1 MENFPESY
9 KIMVDEDKFW
19 RFIKDLI
26 DLIKRSNIKAE
37 GVEVHRRGWEFIEV
51 R

>member
-1 MENFPESY
+1 
-9 KIMVDEDKFW
+9 MVDEDKSW

-37 GVEVHRRGWEFIEV
+37 GTEVHRRGREFIEV
-51 R
+51 K